1 MTKGRVLVVDDDV
14 MLRDFLENLLTG
26 EGFEVTT
33 TPKPDEHSGT
43 EYDFV
48 LQNIEKPFS
57 LGKLNR
63 RIWAMVPQCR
73 TAGRG
78 S

>member
-1 MTKGRVLVVDDDV
+1 MGKGRVLVVDDDA
-14 MLRDFLENLLTG
+14 MLRDFLENRLTG

-33 TPKPDEHSGT
+33 APSDEGSGT
-43 EYDFV
+43 EYDLV

-57 LGKLNR
+57 LGQLNR
-63 RIWAMVPQCR
+63 RIRAMTPRR
-73 TAGRG
+73 TEGGG